1 MIYGSNSKSSAP
13 KIPNID
19 KIHSTI
25 IVFSGVI
32 LDLVD
37 EILERQKN
45 DICFFT
51 DLSEVTDRT
60 NVMWEHKSSYHLMMS
75 IMALRH
81 EIENLHRL
89 FFRYSSIN
97 LKINEKPGPLTDHS
111 KKETKGKLK

>member
-1 MIYGSNSKSSAP
+1 MTLNNLTKSPTSRISNV
-13 KIPNID
+13 D
-19 KIHSTI
+19 KIHNTI
-25 IVFSGVI
+25 IVFSGVVS
-32 LDLVD
+32 DLVD

-51 DLSEVTDRT
+51 DLSEVTDKA
-60 NVMWEHKSSYHLMMS
+60 NVIWEHKSSYHLMMS

-97 LKINEKPGPLTDHS
+97 LKINEKPGPLIDHC
-111 KKETKGKLK
+111 KRGAKERLK